1 MLEHIQAQ
9 TYHARRGSLKNAFHY
24 GVDYVLS
31 DLKDDDLLVLS
42 RNRFNLWSIWD
53 SKHGGQRGDGRGLV
67 WFQEELLARGIALE
81 GLQLYLLAQP
91 SFLWFHFNPV
101 SFWIAM
107 RGGKLLAIVA
117 EVNNTF
123 GHRHCYFCAHRNFD
137 PIDKSHTIIAEK
149 MMHVSPF
156 QKVEGQY
163 RFNFDISDTAI
174 SIRIN
179 YENGEQGVL
188 ATLSGDREPASNGSL
203 LKAAF
208 LRPLGAIRVLA
219 LIHGQAV
226 ILFFK
231 RAPFTRKPSPPEPL
245 ITDSHTFRKKQL

>member
-1 MLEHIQAQ
+1 MLEHIQAL
-9 TYHARRGSLKNAFHY
+9 TYHARRGSVKNAFHY

-31 DLKDDDLLVLS
+31 DLKDDGLWVMS

-53 SKHGGQRGDGRGLV
+53 HRHGGQRGQGRGLE
-67 WFQEELLARGIALE
+67 WFKEELSARGFAVE
-81 GLQLYLLAQP
+81 EAQFFLLTQP

-107 RGGKLLAIVA
+107 RNGKPLAIVA

-123 GHRHCYFCAHRNFD
+123 GHRHCYFCAHGDFG
-137 PIDKSHTIIAEK
+137 PIDKSHTIVAEK
-149 MMHVSPF
+149 LMHVSPF

-174 SIRIN
+174 SISIN

-188 ATLSGDREPASNGSL
+188 ATLAGNRKPASNGSL
-203 LKAAF
+203 LKAAIF
-208 LRPLGAIRVLA
+208 RPLGAIRVLA
-219 LIHGQAV
+219 LIHWQAI
-226 ILFFK
+226 ILYLK
-231 RAPFTRKPSPPEPL
+231 RAPFTKTPVPPEQF
-245 ITDSHTFRKKQL
+245 ISDSYSFRKKQL